1 MDHSPEPT
9 AVAETIA
16 CARPIATA
24 ANLEHFIPWRKAE
37 LFDRLCLQPGLS
49 SAEQS
54 GFRQFCR
61 LLDATLHFE
70 YLEHFESLK
79 SAYAPFDPD
88 ADTIHTATLSD
99 AQRRAQLD
107 LLFDRFS
114 WLLERANFRRLSRED
129 IEAAMNSVSHHGLS
143 LEVDFDFF
151 ERLEMYSR
159 GEVLQPQQYRDW
171 KWFYRWQ
178 EAQVP
183 TFQRLVLI
191 FRLRPGVHSTRN
203 FDTHDVFIKL
213 FKDIPK
219 PDLEMLLPGTR
230 VKMSLKDRIKIVMP
244 TVSGVVVSIYKALK
258 GALLA
263 AAAGVYGILV
273 VLGVTCGYGVKSFFG
288 YLQTKQKYQ
297 LNLTES
303 LYFLNLDNNA
313 GVLSRLLDEAE
324 EQENREAVLA
334 YYFLWRK
341 LDVRGSTAD
350 ELGWKNHT
358 QSISIVDGGF
368 TAAQLD
374 QRIEL
379 FLSESLGRP
388 IDFEVDDA
396 LAKLIRMNL
405 VRQVADGRYIAL
417 PLTEALEKL
426 DYAWDN
432 YFPYNKAA

>member
-1 MDHSPEPT
+1 MDYFTDKMAPAK
-9 AVAETIA
+9 AVADPA
-16 CARPIATA
+16 DR
-24 ANLEHFIPWRKAE
+24 EHFIPWRKAE
-37 LFDRLCLQPGLS
+37 VIDRLCSEPGLLP
-49 SAEQS
+49 AEQS
-54 GFRQFCR
+54 GFRQFCT

-70 YLEHFESLK
+70 YLTHFENLK

-88 ADTIHTATLSD
+88 ADTVHLTELSD
-99 AQRRAQLD
+99 AQRQTQMD
-107 LLFDRFS
+107 LLFERFQ
-114 WLLERANFRRLSRED
+114 WLLERANFRKLTHHD
-129 IEAAMNSVSHHGLS
+129 LDQALNSVSHHGLS

-151 ERLEMYSR
+151 DRLELFSR
-159 GEVLQPQQYRDW
+159 GEILQPQQYRNW
-171 KWFYRWQ
+171 KRLYRWE

-191 FRLRPGVHSTRN
+191 FHLRPGKHRTRN

-230 VKMSLKDRIKIVMP
+230 VKMSLKDRIKIITP
-244 TVSGVVVSIYKALK
+244 TASGVAVSIYKALK

-263 AAAGVYGILV
+263 AAAGVYGILA
-273 VLGVTCGYGVKSFFG
+273 VLGVTCGYGMKSFHG

-303 LYFLNLDNNA
+303 LYYQNLDNNA

-334 YYFLWRK
+334 YYFLWRN

-350 ELGWKNHT
+350 ELGWKNRAA
-358 QSISIVDGGF
+358 SINFPARGF
-368 TAAQLD
+368 TAEELD
-374 QRIEL
+374 QRIEQ
-379 FLSESLGRP
+379 FLSDCLGRP

-396 LAKLIRMNL
+396 LAKLLRLNL
-405 VRQVADGRYIAL
+405 VREVVPGRFVAL